1 MVAVTPMLIVG
12 TFLTRSKDVSCSLG
26 WWLVS
31 QAVQLVTVC
40 QVNGQHSGGKSE
52 KRTEQEGWW
61 GRVAGVEPG
70 KEVLTTHEQFTWPP
84 GCLIAAYSHWQRLL
98 WPIYTQPIVTYSHTK
113 PCIGPWAT
121 AISQRS
127 ILCPGKLSGGTWVR
141 ETESRMYQEALTA
154 CEASIQPPLS
164 C

>member
-1 MVAVTPMLIVG
+1 MAILIVR

-98 WPIYTQPIVTYSHTK
+98 WPIYTQPIVTYSHTD
-113 PCIGPWAT
+113 PVLAPEPLPSVRGQFCVRGSCQGGPGYVRLRVACIRKHW
-121 AISQRS
+121 
-127 ILCPGKLSGGTWVR
+127 LHVR
-141 ETESRMYQEALTA
+141 LLYS
-154 CEASIQPPLS
+154 PH
-164 C
+164 